1 MLLQIKTYKTTN
13 TICNLNIYLSF
24 LMMEICTSLL
34 SPIVSS
40 MKAAISLLKRML

>member
-1 MLLQIKTYKTTN
+1 MNKKQI
-13 TICNLNIYLSF
+13 NIKRYYLSS

-40 MKAAISLLKRML
+40 MKASISLLKRML